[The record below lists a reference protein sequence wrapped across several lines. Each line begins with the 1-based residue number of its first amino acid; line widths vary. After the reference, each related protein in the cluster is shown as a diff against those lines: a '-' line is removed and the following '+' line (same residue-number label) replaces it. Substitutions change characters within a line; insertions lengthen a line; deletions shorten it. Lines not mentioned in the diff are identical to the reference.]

1 MADIKDQKTDRE
13 FKLTSASV
21 KNRTTVSVVLFI
33 ILIGGMLAYNNMPKE
48 SFPEVNAPEIY
59 VGTPYP
65 GNAPFDIE
73 RLITR
78 PIEKEINTISDV
90 DEINSTSVQGYST
103 IQVKFNFNVSPQE
116 ALRKVK
122 DEVDK
127 AKADKDF
134 PKDLPTE
141 PDIFELNF
149 SEMVPIMNIN
159 LSGEFSQDELKK
171 YAEYL
176 EEEIEN
182 LQEITGADIRGY
194 TEKEVSVSLD
204 IHAMNARQVSF
215 NDVAQAISNE
225 NTTISGGD
233 VTNDNFRRSIRV
245 VGEFENPE
253 DLGKVVVKH
262 ENNNIVYLNDIG
274 DVAFVQKERDSY
286 ARQYLRPVVMVDV
299 KKRAGANLIEASN
312 KINDILE
319 KAKKEEFPETL
330 EISVTGDQSDQTKTQ
345 VDELANSIIFGVI
358 LVTAVLFF
366 FLGLRNA
373 LFVGIAIP
381 LSMFMS
387 FFILNIF
394 GVTLNTI
401 VLFALVLALGLLVD
415 NGIVVVENIYR
426 LMYEGHPPLKAAKI
440 GAGEVAW
447 PIIASTGTTLAA
459 FIPLGFWPGLIG
471 NFMQYLPITLIIVL
485 TSSLFVALVINPV
498 LTSVFMKVRED
509 DSPAP
514 LKKTLIYLGLI
525 GAGLALDLVG
535 DTSPVVEIGA
545 ATAISVILLLML
557 KDFVLISS
565 DTPKKRALLPGFG
578 LVGLALIYFVLNQN
592 VSANFIGITG
602 TFILLNSYVLFP
614 GSIYFQ
620 NRLIPAMENFYDR
633 FISYVLSGIK
643 PYVFLVGTLFLLLF
657 SVGLIMTFTPKVL
670 FFPEN
675 EPQYLNIYI
684 ENPIGT
690 DIEYTNEMAREIEER
705 VLDVIDKYEAEDPE
719 TGEKKNFLVE
729 SVIGQVGQGTSDP
742 AQGQQLGNTPHKARI
757 TVSFVKFQD
766 RRGVKT
772 GDVQT
777 EIRNAIRDYPGTK
790 ITVDKNQAG
799 PPQGLPINIEV
810 QGDDYLKLMDEVVR
824 MRAFIEEAGIE
835 GIEELKTDVEPGKP
849 ELLINVDRRK
859 ARRLGLSTAQI
870 GDALRT
876 SVFGA
881 EVSTY
886 TEGEDDYEINM
897 RLKQDM
903 RNNIDVLMNQRITFR
918 DPSTGRI
925 VQVPISSVADVSK
938 VTTLSAVKRKDME
951 RVITLSSNVEE
962 GYNPNDVVN
971 QIRERLKN
979 FDLHALMS
987 YKFTGQ
993 QEEQAEEFDFLSTA
1007 LGIAFFLIILIIVA
1021 QFNSIS
1027 TPFIIGSS
1035 VLFSLIGVLLGLVFF
1050 RMDFIIIM
1058 TMIGIISLAGIVVN
1072 NAIVLIDYTILIE
1085 ERIKRE
1091 LGIDEDQYMPFK
1103 YVRKAIEEGGK
1114 VRLRPV
1120 LLTAIT
1126 TIFGLIPLAIGLN
1139 IDFFSFF
1146 QTLDPKIY
1154 VGGDNV
1160 MFWGPIAWTIIFG
1173 LIFATFLTLVIVPI
1187 MLYLVAKI
1195 KYAVFKN
1202 KVAQP
1207 ETEQQ

>member
-1 MADIKDQKTDRE
+1 MAKSTDKSLDRE
-13 FKLTSASV
+13 FKLTTASV
-21 KNRTTVSVVLFI
+21 NNRTTVSVVLFI
-33 ILIGGMLAYNNMPKE
+33 ILLGGLLAYVNMPKE

-73 RLITR
+73 RLVTR
-78 PIEKEINTISDV
+78 PLEKEINTISDI

-103 IQVKFNFNVSPQE
+103 IQVKFNFKVSPEE

-134 PKDLPTE
+134 PNDLPTE
-141 PDIFELNF
+141 PDVFELNF
-149 SEMVPIMNIN
+149 SELIPIMNIN

-176 EEEIEN
+176 EDEIET
-182 LQEITGADIRGY
+182 LQEITDVDIRGY
-194 TEKEVSVSLD
+194 TDKEVAVSLD
-204 IHAMNARQVSF
+204 IHAMNARQISF
-215 NDVAQAISNE
+215 NDVAQAIANE
-225 NTTISGGD
+225 NTTVSGGD
-233 VTNDNFRRSIRV
+233 VVNDDFRRSIRV
-245 VGEFENPE
+245 VGEFKEPE
-253 DLGKVVVKH
+253 DISNVVVKH
-262 ENNNIVYLNDIG
+262 EGGNIVYLSDIG
-274 DVAFVQKERDSY
+274 DVQFIQKERDSY
-286 ARQYLRPVVMVDV
+286 ARQYLRPVVMLDV
-299 KKRAGANLIEASN
+299 KKRAGANLIEASE
-312 KINDILE
+312 KINEILE
-319 KAKKEEFPETL
+319 KAKRERFPETL
-330 EISVTGDQSDQTKTQ
+330 EVSVTGDQSDQTKTQ

-387 FFILNIF
+387 FLILNIL

-426 LMYEGHPPLKAAKI
+426 LMDEGVPPIKAAKL
-440 GAGEVAW
+440 GASEVAW

-459 FIPLGFWPGLIG
+459 FIPLGLWPGLVG

-498 LTSVFMKVRED
+498 LTSALMKVSEENQPVPMKRV
-509 DSPAP
+509 
-514 LKKTLIYLGLI
+514 LTYFGILV
-525 GAGLALDLVG
+525 LALLMDIAG
-535 DTSPVVEIGA
+535 DEVAPVEVLA
-545 ATAISVILLLML
+545 AVIVSIVLLLML
-557 KDFVLISS
+557 KDFVFVSTE
-565 DTPKKRALLPGFG
+565 TPKKKVLLPGLG
-578 LVGLALIYFVLNQN
+578 LVGWSMIYFVLNQN

-602 TFILLNSYVLFP
+602 TFLLLNAYAVFP
-614 GSIYFQ
+614 MSRYFQ
-620 NRLIPAMENFYDR
+620 KRVIPAMENFYDR
-633 FISYVLSGIK
+633 FISYALSGKK
-643 PYVFLVGTLFLLLF
+643 PYAFLVGTVLLLIS
-657 SVGLIMTFTPKVL
+657 SVILIGKFTPKVL

-675 EPQYLNIYI
+675 EPQYLNIYM

-690 DIEYTNEMAREIEER
+690 DIEYTNKMAREIEER
-705 VLDVIDKYEAEDPE
+705 IIDIVSKYEEEDPE
-719 TGEKKNFLVE
+719 TGQKTNFLVE
-729 SVIGQVGQGTSDP
+729 SVIGQVGEGTSDP

-757 TVSFVKFQD
+757 TVYFVKFQD

-772 GDVQT
+772 GEVQT
-777 EIRNAIRDYPGTK
+777 EIRNAIRDYPGTN

-799 PPQGLPINIEV
+799 PPQGLPVNIEV
-810 QGDDYLKLMDEVVR
+810 KGDDYLKLMDEVFR
-824 MRAFIEEAGIE
+824 MRAFIEEGNIE
-835 GIEELKTDVEPGKP
+835 GVEELKTDVEPGKP
-849 ELLINVDRRK
+849 ELIVNVDRRK
-859 ARRLGLSTAQI
+859 ARRLGISTAQI

-876 SVFGA
+876 SVYGA
-881 EVSTY
+881 EVSTF
-886 TEGEDDYEINM
+886 TQGEDDYEINI
-897 RLKQDM
+897 RLKKEM
-903 RNNIDVLMNQRITFR
+903 RNNVDVLMNQRITFR
-918 DPSTGRI
+918 DPATGQI
-925 VQVPISSVADVSK
+925 VQVPVSSVADVSK
-938 VTTLSAVKRKDME
+938 ITTLSAVKRKDLD

-962 GYNPNDVVN
+962 GYNPNEVVDMV
-971 QIRERLKN
+971 RERLKD
-979 FDLHALMS
+979 FDLDPSMS
-987 YKFTGQ
+987 YAFTGQ
-993 QEEQAEEFDFLSTA
+993 QEEQAEEFEFLTTA
-1007 LGIAFFLIILIIVA
+1007 LGIAFFLILLIIVA

-1035 VLFSLIGVLLGLVFF
+1035 VLFSLIGVLLGLVIF

-1085 ERIKRE
+1085 ERIKRD
-1091 LGIDEDQYMPFK
+1091 LGIDKDKYMPFT

-1126 TIFGLIPLAIGLN
+1126 TIFGLVPLAVGLN

-1187 MLYLVAKI
+1187 MLFLVAKI
-1195 KYAVFKN
+1195 KYAVFKS
-1202 KVAQP
+1202 KV
-1207 ETEQQ
+1207 TEVPAD